1 MEIYLIR
8 HAEVDYAGVADPSAV
23 RLTPNGEEQARR
35 VAEQCA
41 AWDIQFLCA
50 STMIRAEMTADAV
63 SARLPDLLR
72 WDLEELEEMSV
83 ADLEG
88 QPMAGPLVSTWT
100 PELLRFGL
108 ERTWVRVMAAWA
120 RIHIYAE
127 TYGIERVAIIGHGYV
142 IKLMLLNWLGYDWRA
157 NDRFRFPVD
166 FASSTRVT
174 LDEGDAAP
182 GTTVQFDWIN
192 RLP

>member
-1 MEIYLIR
+1 MQVYLIR
-8 HAEVDYAGVADPSAV
+8 HAEVDYSRVTDPAAV
-23 RLTPNGEEQARR
+23 RLTPRGEEQARR
-35 VAEQCA
+35 MAELFA
-41 AWDIQFLCA
+41 DWDIQFLCA

-63 SARLPDLLR
+63 TDRLPDLLR
-72 WDLEELEEMSV
+72 WDLEELEEMSA

-88 QPMAGPLVSTWT
+88 QPAAGPLISTWS
-100 PELLRFGL
+100 PDLLRFGL

-120 RIHIYAE
+120 RIRIYAE
-127 TYGIERVAIIGHGYV
+127 TYGFERVAIIAHGHV

-174 LDEGDAAP
+174 LASGSDGD
-182 GTTVQFDWIN
+182 TVQFDWVN

>member
-1 MEIYLIR
+1 MEVYLIR
-8 HAEVDYAGVADPSAV
+8 HAEVDYSSVTDPAAV

-35 VAEQCA
+35 IAEQMA

-63 SARLPDLLR
+63 SDRLPNLLR
-72 WDLEELEEMSV
+72 WDLEELQEMSI
-83 ADLEG
+83 ADMEG
-88 QPMAGPLVSTWT
+88 QPTAGPLTSTWA
-100 PELLRFGL
+100 PDLLRFGL

-120 RIHIYAE
+120 RIRIYAE
-127 TYGIERVAIIGHGYV
+127 TYGIERVAIIAHGYV

-174 LDEGDAAP
+174 LGD
-182 GTTVQFDWIN
+182 GDSGSTVQFDWLN

>member
-23 RLTPNGEEQARR
+23 RLTPHGEEQARR
-35 VAEQCA
+35 VAEQVA
-41 AWDIQFLCA
+41 TWDIQLLCA
-50 STMIRAEMTADAV
+50 STMIRAEMTADAI
-63 SARLPDLLR
+63 SDRLPDLLR
-72 WDLEELEEMSV
+72 WDLEELEELSV

-88 QPMAGPLVSTWT
+88 QPTAGPLTSTWT

-108 ERTWVRVMAAWA
+108 ERTWVRVMAAWT
-120 RIHIYAE
+120 RIGIYAE
-127 TYGIERVAIIGHGYV
+127 TYGIDRVAIVSHGYV

-174 LDEGDAAP
+174 LGD
-182 GTTVQFDWIN
+182 GDTVQFDWLN